1 MKKKMYLLRK
11 LRLEFVNIYPENCPR
26 EMKSYIVKIPLG
38 NLKLTIASVLGD
50 QSKLGLEQY
59 DKVPEKVQNSNF
71 T

>member
-1 MKKKMYLLRK
+1 MEKKYLLRK

-26 EMKSYIVKIPLG
+26 ETKLYIVKRPLE
-38 NLKLTIASVLGD
+38 NLKLTIASGLGD

-59 DKVPEKVQNSNF
+59 DKVPEKVQNGNF